1 MSFPHFLK
9 SAHFAFKISDIQTQ
23 IKEKLI
29 SFQFESFQMHYFP
42 HSLWIASFNKKNQN
56 GNESVIA

>member
-42 HSLWIASFNKKNQN
+42 HSL
-56 GNESVIA
+56 